1 MGQEDK
7 AREHIEKARA
17 MQPEEESDYNN
28 ACLEAI
34 CGNYDRAL
42 ELLEVALQT
51 KQTYVT
57 WAQHDPDF
65 FSLHNDQRFQTLL
78 SAHAINA

>member
-1 MGQEDK
+1 MGQEK
-7 AREHIEKARA
+7 IAQEHIEKARA
-17 MQPEEESDYNN
+17 MQVDGESDYNN

-34 CGNYDRAL
+34 YGNYDRAL
-42 ELLEVALQT
+42 ELLEVALET

-65 FSLHNDQRFQTLL
+65 HPLHKDQRFQTLL
-78 SAHAINA
+78 SAHATNV